1 MAARRNRRGRRRN
14 RGRFSALYKLLS
26 VLIIFAAIL
35 MGCVVFFRV
44 STVEITGDSPYT
56 EEEIR
61 RVSGVEQGDNLFTL
75 NKYQISSRIYTQL
88 PYIGTVNFER
98 KYPDTFVIHVTASVP
113 VAWIES
119 GGSRWLMDTDCKL
132 LESGGASLTEGKA
145 QVRGLEAVNPSVGSV
160 LTVPPEQQDKLDQLK
175 GFLAAIQARQM
186 TGSLTSFLDL
196 TSNNEIRFGYGANLT
211 VLFPMNGDFTQKT
224 YYLQQTLWT
233 MDEKGIPRTGT
244 LDLTYDN
251 QEGHLLPKRWLPG
264 ELELYREQAA
274 SGEAGS
280 QALKA
285 ELEQLEITAGLTD
298 VEGPG
303 VTIILEDSSQA
314 NVTGNEADYLIH
326 DNDLLSVINELR
338 SAGAEAI
345 SLNGERI
352 LATSEVRCTGA
363 VVTVNGRR
371 YAAPYVVFAIGD
383 PDTLY
388 SALTMRN
395 GVVDVLSQWG
405 ITVKVT
411 ASDQLLIPKYNGTV
425 EYQYAKPIPADEG
438 GEEAVG

>member
-1 MAARRNRRGRRRN
+1 MPMRRQMQNKGEL
-14 RGRFSALYKLLS
+14 A
-26 VLIIFAAIL
+26 V
-35 MGCVVFFRV
+35 MVVCVVV
-44 STVEITGDSPYT
+44 
-56 EEEIR
+56 
-61 RVSGVEQGDNLFTL
+61 
-75 NKYQISSRIYTQL
+75 
-88 PYIGTVNFER
+88 
-98 KYPDTFVIHVTASVP
+98 
-113 VAWIES
+113 
-119 GGSRWLMDTDCKL
+119 
-132 LESGGASLTEGKA
+132 
-145 QVRGLEAVNPSVGSV
+145 
-160 LTVPPEQQDKLDQLK
+160 
-175 GFLAAIQARQM
+175 GFLLAAQLRSVKLAGAADATNASRLETLQN
-186 TGSLTSFLDL
+186 LY
-196 TSNNEIRFGYGANLT
+196 NE
-211 VLFPMNGDFTQKT
+211 VVDQKDGLADQVKQ
-224 YYLQQTLWT
+224 LQ
-233 MDEKGIPRTGT
+233 
-244 LDLTYDN
+244 
-251 QEGHLLPKRWLPG
+251 G
-264 ELELYREQAA
+264 EMELYREQAA

>member
-1 MAARRNRRGRRRN
+1 M
-14 RGRFSALYKLLS
+14 K
-26 VLIIFAAIL
+26 
-35 MGCVVFFRV
+35 
-44 STVEITGDSPYT
+44 
-56 EEEIR
+56 
-61 RVSGVEQGDNLFTL
+61 
-75 NKYQISSRIYTQL
+75 QL
-88 PYIGTVNFER
+88 
-98 KYPDTFVIHVTASVP
+98 
-113 VAWIES
+113 
-119 GGSRWLMDTDCKL
+119 
-132 LESGGASLTEGKA
+132 
-145 QVRGLEAVNPSVGSV
+145 Q
-160 LTVPPEQQDKLDQLK
+160 
-175 GFLAAIQARQM
+175 
-186 TGSLTSFLDL
+186 
-196 TSNNEIRFGYGANLT
+196 
-211 VLFPMNGDFTQKT
+211 
-224 YYLQQTLWT
+224 
-233 MDEKGIPRTGT
+233 
-244 LDLTYDN
+244 
-251 QEGHLLPKRWLPG
+251 G

-371 YAAPYVVFAIGD
+371 YARAYVVFAIGD

>member
-1 MAARRNRRGRRRN
+1 MEFRERLYQLRKGRGISQEELAHTVGVSRQAVQKWEAGAATPDLNNLSALADYFAVSLDYLVRGIEPEKPAAPSPQQAVIQNYYRGWRYEYRSRRTLFGLPLVHINLCDRSLCRAKGVIAIGNVATGLIAIGGFSAGRRHPLRRSSARRPRRRPEHKERTMPMRRQMQN
-14 RGRFSALYKLLS
+14 KGELA
-26 VLIIFAAIL
+26 V
-35 MGCVVFFRV
+35 MVVCVVV
-44 STVEITGDSPYT
+44 
-56 EEEIR
+56 
-61 RVSGVEQGDNLFTL
+61 
-75 NKYQISSRIYTQL
+75 
-88 PYIGTVNFER
+88 
-98 KYPDTFVIHVTASVP
+98 
-113 VAWIES
+113 
-119 GGSRWLMDTDCKL
+119 
-132 LESGGASLTEGKA
+132 
-145 QVRGLEAVNPSVGSV
+145 
-160 LTVPPEQQDKLDQLK
+160 
-175 GFLAAIQARQM
+175 GFLLAAQLRSVKLAGAADATNASRLETLQN
-186 TGSLTSFLDL
+186 LY
-196 TSNNEIRFGYGANLT
+196 NE
-211 VLFPMNGDFTQKT
+211 VVDQKDGLADQVKQ
-224 YYLQQTLWT
+224 LQ
-233 MDEKGIPRTGT
+233 
-244 LDLTYDN
+244 
-251 QEGHLLPKRWLPG
+251 G

>member
-1 MAARRNRRGRRRN
+1 MVKRYGYTTYRRHL
-14 RGRFSALYKLLS
+14 LY
-26 VLIIFAAIL
+26 
-35 MGCVVFFRV
+35 R
-44 STVEITGDSPYT
+44 
-56 EEEIR
+56 
-61 RVSGVEQGDNLFTL
+61 
-75 NKYQISSRIYTQL
+75 
-88 PYIGTVNFER
+88 
-98 KYPDTFVIHVTASVP
+98 H
-113 VAWIES
+113 
-119 GGSRWLMDTDCKL
+119 
-132 LESGGASLTEGKA
+132 
-145 QVRGLEAVNPSVGSV
+145 
-160 LTVPPEQQDKLDQLK
+160 
-175 GFLAAIQARQM
+175 
-186 TGSLTSFLDL
+186 LDL
-196 TSNNEIRFGYGANLT
+196 GRSWRESL
-211 VLFPMNGDFTQKT
+211 
-224 YYLQQTLWT
+224 
-233 MDEKGIPRTGT
+233 
-244 LDLTYDN
+244 YDS
-251 QEGHLLPKRWLPG
+251 L
-264 ELELYREQAA
+264 
-274 SGEAGS
+274 
-280 QALKA
+280 
-285 ELEQLEITAGLTD
+285 
-298 VEGPG
+298 
-303 VTIILEDSSQA
+303 
-314 NVTGNEADYLIH
+314 LIH